1 MRNWP
6 EQKQPNLCRW
16 WRGITNTKGIEDKR
30 GVLPIWQRRAQPFS
44 LLVMRDRRSRA
55 RLPSQIKNKEY
66 SIRWYTVP
74 ISISKMDIWPHYTV
88 FFFLLIL
95 DLQPFKVCC
104 FNFVLEGL
112 RQCSL
117 LNLPSSSGH
126 KDSEGLRSEWHKKL
140 PWKKKKTFST
150 FNFTLSNLTSLTTSG
165 KRTFV
170 GHFIQRLVQT
180 EFSA

>member
-1 MRNWP
+1 MRKWP

-30 GVLPIWQRRAQPFS
+30 GVFPIWQRRAQPFS
-44 LLVMRDRRSRA
+44 LLVIRDRWSRA
-55 RLPSQIKNKEY
+55 RLQSQIKNKDY

-88 FFFLLIL
+88 FLSSLYWICS
-95 DLQPFKVCC
+95 PFKVCC

-140 PWKKKKTFST
+140 PWKKKILF
-150 FNFTLSNLTSLTTSG
+150 FNFTLSRLTSLTTSSN
-165 KRTFV
+165 RTFCC
-170 GHFIQRLVQT
+170 FIQRLAQT
-180 EFSA
+180 EQPD